1 MNTKKSVQTFGK
13 KKNSTAV
20 AQCCEGSGTI
30 RVNGKPI
37 ALVEPA
43 ALRDKVLEPVLLL
56 GKQAFAGVD
65 IRIRVTGGGYVSQI
79 YAIRIALSRA
89 LVAYHQKFE
98 DEASKRQIK
107 ETLLQYDRSL
117 LIPDLRKA
125 EPKHV
130 GGRSA
135 RAKKQKSY
143 R

>member
-1 MNTKKSVQTFGK
+1 MTLKKTVQTFGK

-20 AQCCEGSGTI
+20 AQCCEGKGTI
-30 RVNGKPI
+30 RINGKPI
-37 ALVEPA
+37 ALVEPVG
-43 ALRDKVLEPVLLL
+43 LRDKVLEPVLLL
-56 GKQAFAGVD
+56 GKEAFSEVD
-65 IRIRVTGGGYVSQI
+65 IRIRVTGGGYVSQV

-89 LVAYHQKFE
+89 LVAYHQKYE

-125 EPKHV
+125 EPKHA
-130 GGRSA
+130 GGKGA